1 MWLEKITWSSYV
13 FSLHVTVTSAQLLCL
28 TVHSTK
34 KNRKARWNYAFKG
47 IIKFLRSI
55 CPSKLI
61 WTIIKEELISKSLPH
76 ESAKWRPSGLM
87 CFACFTCLAC
97 SPTWCACMLYMLAT
111 WLVCFTCSMNL
122 ECLRAWCA
130 TLNGVLGVLHKIA
143 RLKLLT
149 CFLVVCDRGALVN
162 CIFWM
167 RSDVFNRKQEIAKS
181 IITIFA
187 FVLNL

>member
-1 MWLEKITWSSYV
+1 MIGENYLKLIRFFSSFYCYQCPITV
-13 FSLHVTVTSAQLLCL
+13 FNSAQYQ
-28 TVHSTK
+28 

-55 CPSKLI
+55 RPSKLI

-97 SPTWCACMLYMLAT
+97 SPAWCACMLYMLA

-122 ECLRAWCA
+122 ECLRAWRA
-130 TLNGVLGVLHKIA
+130 TENGVLVVLHKIA

-149 CFLVVCDRGALVN
+149 CFLVVCDHGTLVN
-162 CIFWM
+162 WIFWM
-167 RSDVFNRKQEIAKS
+167 RSDVFNGKQEIAKS